1 MDTMKLYLAIILI
14 RFIYA
19 GMFILNKAAMNS
31 GMNNLVFIFYRQ
43 AAATLSLLPFAI
55 IFERKEAPHLSFV
68 VFMKM
73 FMLALCGITGAL
85 NLFGVGLRYTSS
97 TLGAASF
104 NTLPA
109 TTFLLAVLLRMEVVK
124 LRSVSGTTKVVGIV
138 VCLGGAMNYAFYKG
152 PRLLSWSHHNS
163 VAHKGS
169 QHSNKTW
176 ITGSFIFLAAN
187 ILWSLWTVLQG
198 RVLKEYP
205 SKLLFTAMQCFLSTI
220 QSFFVAIAF
229 EHNFSRW
236 KLGFDVGL
244 LAVAYC
250 GIVVTSITFYL
261 QAWIIEKK
269 GPVFLAMFTPLSL
282 VINIILSMFLLG
294 EVITLGSVCGAVLLV
309 CGLYIVL
316 WGKNKE
322 EGRSEIHQERQMTV
336 LESTASEVV

>member
-1 MDTMKLYLAIILI
+1 MEGMQPYLIVILVQAIYGVMYLLTKV
-14 RFIYA
+14 A
-19 GMFILNKAAMNS
+19 LNHGMNS
-31 GMNNLVFIFYRQ
+31 FVFVFYRQ
-43 AAATLSLLPFAI
+43 VIATVVLVPIAI
-55 IFERKEAPHLSFV
+55 IFKGKDALKVSPA
-68 VFMKM
+68 VFLKM
-73 FMLALCGITGAL
+73 FMLSLFGITGAL
-85 NLFGVGLRYTSS
+85 NLYGVGLRYTSS

-109 TTFLLAVLLRMEVVK
+109 MTFLLGVLLRMEVVK
-124 LRSVSGTTKVVGIV
+124 LKSLSGTAKIVGIV
-138 VCLGGAMNYAFYKG
+138 VCLGGAMTYAFYKG
-152 PRLLSWSHHNS
+152 PRLLSWSHHDS
-163 VAHKGS
+163 VARKDS
-169 QHSNKTW
+169 QHSNNTW
-176 ITGSFIFLAAN
+176 ITGTFILLCGN

-205 SKLLFTAMQCFLSTI
+205 SKLLFTAMQCFLSAI

-229 EHNFSRW
+229 EHDFSPW

-261 QAWIIEKK
+261 QAWVIEEK

-282 VINIILSMFLLG
+282 VINVILSMFLLG
-294 EVITLGSVCGAVLLV
+294 EAITLGSVCGAVLLV

-322 EGRSEIHQERQMTV
+322 AGRSEIHQERQMTV